1 MEEKTNVDQVRRA
14 ALERIAR
21 EEKRD
26 RFWNIL
32 VVWAINFSLLAAFY
46 LLADFS
52 NRIHVLLLISSLA
65 ILTMVFGGI
74 MALEKYVERKVQLI
88 LKAIELVDTR
98 QAVDPSDIR

>member
-1 MEEKTNVDQVRRA
+1 MEEKTNVDRVRRA
-14 ALERIAR
+14 ALERIVQD
-21 EEKRD
+21 EKRD

-32 VVWAINFSLLAAFY
+32 VVWAINFCLIVTFY

-52 NRIHVLLLISSLA
+52 NRLHVLLLVSSLA

-88 LKAIELVDTR
+88 LKAIELVDSR
-98 QAVDPSDIR
+98 QAADPSDTP